1 MGTPYAI
8 SPLTCAIKINRKSI
22 KESLAKAR
30 ELAREFRDNI
40 GFVPLSSKIL
50 DMVEEKKK

>member
-30 ELAREFRDNI
+30 ELAGEFRDNI